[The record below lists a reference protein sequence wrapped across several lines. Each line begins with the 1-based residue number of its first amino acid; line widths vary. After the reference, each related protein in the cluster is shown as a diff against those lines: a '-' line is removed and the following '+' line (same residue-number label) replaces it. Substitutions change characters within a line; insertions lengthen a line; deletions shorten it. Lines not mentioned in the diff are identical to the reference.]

1 MKLWAASA
9 MPSKISMYLI
19 PLLATLMSSVFAGAL
34 PITAR
39 NLGHRGVAVFSII
52 SLVLAFLSSAAIWID
67 LYLGSSPVWLDLFGA
82 WFEVGTVNV
91 SWVLYYDLL
100 TAHMLFT
107 VTSVSLAVHIYA
119 VVYMRNDPHLSLFMS
134 YLSMF
139 TFFMLVYVCGDNLLV
154 MLVGWE
160 GIGVCSYLLIGY
172 YGHRLAAVKSAQK
185 AILVNRVSDGM
196 LLWGVLWIWYYTGS
210 LEYDIVL
217 LNDTSSISMF
227 IVLSV
232 LVGAMG
238 KSAQILFHVWL
249 ADAMEGPTPVSALIH
264 AATLVTAGIYLM
276 VRMGP
281 LMAGSDLVIYIGS
294 TTAFMAG
301 IFGFFQA
308 DLKRVIA
315 FSTCSQLGYMM
326 VSVGLGAYGAEASMT
341 HLMTHASF
349 KAALFLA
356 AGVVIMST
364 NGNQHMARYGGLS
377 VTHSSIFCFLTLLVG
392 CLCLVGFPET
402 SGFYSKEAILNL
414 AYCTYNGGSPA
425 ITYYAHTLLYIAA
438 LITSCYTAKLFIQSF
453 MYDFSGPG
461 PADTYNHNMKV
472 TSINAP
478 KQTIG
483 VLLIMAMSILILDV
497 LLKIWVGTSLISGI
511 VLFIPWGVKT
521 LPFGLVIAGALSA
534 TALFPG
540 SSKQLYVI
548 RFSATR
554 WGFDQLY
561 ARSLVNM
568 VLDWGRISWA
578 AGDKG
583 LFIVPS
589 MPLASRGL

>member
-1 MKLWAASA
+1 MTS
-9 MPSKISMYLI
+9 
-19 PLLATLMSSVFAGAL
+19 
-34 PITAR
+34 R

-52 SLVLAFLSSAAIWID
+52 SLGIAFLSSAIIWMD
-67 LYLGSSPVWLDLFGA
+67 LYIGSSPVWLDLFGV
-82 WFEVGTVNV
+82 WIEVGTVTV
-91 SWVLYYDLL
+91 SWVFYYDLL

-119 VVYMRNDPHLSLFMS
+119 VVYMRSDPHLTLFMS
-134 YLSMF
+134 YLSLF

-172 YGHRLAAVKSAQK
+172 YSHRLAGVKSAQK

-196 LLWGVLWIWYYTGS
+196 LLWGVLWIWYYGGS
-210 LEYDIVL
+210 LEYDLVL
-217 LNDTSSISMF
+217 LNETTNISMF
-227 IVLSV
+227 IVISV
-232 LVGAMG
+232 LIGAMG

-276 VRMGP
+276 VRLGP
-281 LMAGSDLVIYIGS
+281 FMAGSDLVILIGS
-294 TTAFMAG
+294 LTAFMAG

-326 VSVGLGAYGAEASMT
+326 VSVGLGEYGAEASMT

-356 AGVVIMST
+356 AGVVIMTTS
-364 NGNQHMARYGGLS
+364 GNQHMARYGGLS

-402 SGFYSKEAILNL
+402 SGFYSKEAIMNL
-414 AYCTYNGGSPA
+414 SYSTFNGGTPA
-425 ITYYAHTLLYIAA
+425 VTYYAHTLLYIAA

-453 MYDFSGPG
+453 LYDFSGPLVEQH
-461 PADTYNHNMKV
+461 DTKV
-472 TSINAP
+472 KTDP
-478 KQTIG
+478 
-483 VLLIMAMSILILDV
+483 LLIMAMTLLILDV
-497 LLKIWVGTSLISGI
+497 ILKIWVGTSLISGI
-511 VLFIPWGVKT
+511 LFFIPWGVKT
-521 LPFGLVIAGALSA
+521 LPFGLVIAGILSA

-540 SSKQLYVI
+540 SSKELYII

-561 ARSLVNM
+561 ARTLVNM
-568 VLDWGRISWA
+568 VLDWGRISWS

-583 LFIVPS
+583 LFMVPS
-589 MPLASRGL
+589 MPISTKVSK

>member
-1 MKLWAASA
+1 
-9 MPSKISMYLI
+9 MYLI
-19 PLLATLMSSVFAGAL
+19 PLLSTLMSSIIAGAL
-34 PITAR
+34 PMTSR

-52 SLVLAFLSSAAIWID
+52 SLGIAFLSSAIIWMD
-67 LYLGSSPVWLDLFGA
+67 LYIGSSPVWLDLFGV
-82 WFEVGTVNV
+82 WIEVGTVTV
-91 SWVLYYDLL
+91 SWVFYYDLL

-119 VVYMRNDPHLSLFMS
+119 VVYMRSDPHLTLFMS
-134 YLSMF
+134 YLSLF

-172 YGHRLAAVKSAQK
+172 YSHRLAGVKSAQK

-196 LLWGVLWIWYYTGS
+196 LLWGVLWIWYYGGS
-210 LEYDIVL
+210 LEYDLVL
-217 LNDTSSISMF
+217 LNETTNISMF
-227 IVLSV
+227 IVISV
-232 LVGAMG
+232 LIGAMG

-276 VRMGP
+276 VRLGP
-281 LMAGSDLVIYIGS
+281 FMAGSDLVILIGS
-294 TTAFMAG
+294 LTAFMAG

-326 VSVGLGAYGAEASMT
+326 VSVGLGEYGAEASMT

-356 AGVVIMST
+356 AGVVIMTTS
-364 NGNQHMARYGGLS
+364 GNQHMARYGGLS

-402 SGFYSKEAILNL
+402 SGFYSKEAIMNL
-414 AYCTYNGGSPA
+414 SYSTFNGGTPA
-425 ITYYAHTLLYIAA
+425 VTYYAHTLLYIAA

-453 MYDFSGPG
+453 LYDFSGPLVEQH
-461 PADTYNHNMKV
+461 DTKV
-472 TSINAP
+472 KTDP
-478 KQTIG
+478 
-483 VLLIMAMSILILDV
+483 LLIMAMTLLILDV
-497 LLKIWVGTSLISGI
+497 ILKIWVGTSLISGI
-511 VLFIPWGVKT
+511 LFFIPWGVKT
-521 LPFGLVIAGALSA
+521 LPFGLVIAGILSA

-540 SSKQLYVI
+540 SSKELYII

-561 ARSLVNM
+561 ARTLVNM
-568 VLDWGRISWA
+568 VLDWGRISWS

-583 LFIVPS
+583 LFMVPS
-589 MPLASRGL
+589 MPISTKVSK